1 MIESILWIYLGGCIP
16 SAVMAWEDERDG
28 IMSSED
34 ALLSV
39 ALWPVLTVVWL
50 VHVWRGGR

>member
-1 MIESILWIYLGGCIP
+1 MLESILWVYLGGCIP
-16 SAVMAWEDERDG
+16 SAVMAWEDGRDG
-28 IMSSED
+28 IMSAED

-39 ALWPVLTVVWL
+39 ALWPVLTVAWL

>member
-28 IMSSED
+28 IMNAED

-50 VHVWRGGR
+50 VHMWRGGR